1 VDGRE
6 ERGQRADVQLRDLP
20 KFVRLIEQGLYDAKS
35 IVGRVSK
42 TDQMREAQQ
51 TAADRTAITAV
62 IDFT

>member
-1 VDGRE
+1 VPGNYA
-6 ERGQRADVQLRDLP
+6 GVQSLRDLP
-20 KFVRLIEQGLYDAKS
+20 KFVRLVEQGLYDAS
-35 IVGRVSK
+35 SMIGRVFT